1 MELDKAWPGFLA
13 VIAEARTPK
22 PAFEALRDVVNA
34 HVGNRLMTAQLFDV
48 PAGRQRRIYSEN
60 EAAYPVGGFK
70 PIQGGR
76 WTDTI
81 IGRREI
87 FSSLSIEDMA
97 EVFFD
102 WKLIQSL
109 GCESIANLPVVV
121 GGEVIGTLNL
131 LNRAGYYTEERVAA
145 AREVLPFATMAFL
158 VAGAVDPSARS
169 GS

>member
-1 MELDKAWPGFLA
+1 MRLDEAWPHFMA
-13 VIAEARTPK
+13 VVAEASTPK
-22 PAFEALRDVVNA
+22 PVFEALLEIVNG
-34 HVGNRLMTAQLFDV
+34 HVGNRLMTAQAFEV

-81 IGRREI
+81 LDRREI
-87 FSSLSIEDMA
+87 FSSVSIEDMA

-109 GCESIANLPVVV
+109 GCESILNLPVVV
-121 GGEVIGTLNL
+121 AGEVIGTLNL
-131 LNRAGYYTEERVAA
+131 LNRAGYYTAERVAA
-145 AREVLPFATMAFL
+145 ARDVLPFATMAFL
-158 VAGAVDPSARS
+158 VAEIAERG
-169 GS
+169 

>member
-1 MELDKAWPGFLA
+1 MA
-13 VIAEARTPK
+13 VVAEASTPK
-22 PAFEALRDVVNA
+22 PVFEALLEIVNA
-34 HVGNRLMTAQLFDV
+34 HVGNRLMTAQAFEV
-48 PAGRQRRIYSEN
+48 QVGRQRRIYSEN

-81 IGRREI
+81 IGRHEV

-109 GCESIANLPVVV
+109 GCESILNLPVVV
-121 GGEVIGTLNL
+121 AGEVIGTLNL
-131 LNRAGYYTEERVAA
+131 LNRAGYYTAERVAA

-158 VAGAVDPSARS
+158 VAGTAEGGQPSAS
-169 GS
+169 